1 MSNGSK
7 REQIYKCGWLWQTGY
22 YAKTKRKGERGMRE
36 GWEYKKLGEL
46 VQVLNGYAFKSSLYE
61 NQGIRVLRIT
71 NVQKGNIV
79 DDDPKYYPLS
89 LTDEIRNYLLKEN
102 DLLMSLTGNVG
113 RVGLLTKDM
122 LPAALNQRVACLRIL
137 SNGLNLGFL
146 FHYLNSDKFEQD
158 AVLSAKGIAQ
168 KNMSTEWLKD
178 YKLPLPPISVQ
189 QTIVSEL
196 DKINELIRLKKEQQ
210 KDYDNLAQSIFY
222 EMFGDPVI
230 NEKGWEFMKIGEIGT
245 VERGAGISK
254 KDFVEDGLP
263 CIHYGQLH
271 TILGPTTRHHHS
283 CIPESLLPKYKIAH
297 TNDVIMA
304 ITSEDVEGSCKS
316 TAWLGNYDIVIG
328 SDAAILHH
336 EQDGTFLSYYT
347 MTKAFFNE
355 KSKYAKGFKVTHI
368 SAKEIENIPVYL
380 PPLALQKDFAKRIE
394 VIEHQKEN
402 IKSTIQDLETLL
414 ASRMQYWFD

>member
-1 MSNGSK
+1 MK
-7 REQIYKCGWLWQTGY
+7 HGWD
-22 YAKTKRKGERGMRE
+22 
-36 GWEYKKLGEL
+36 YKKLGEL

-89 LTDEIRNYLLKEN
+89 LTDEIRNYLLKES

-113 RVGLLTKDM
+113 RVGLLTKEM

-137 SNGLNLGFL
+137 NNGFNLGFL

-394 VIEHQKEN
+394 VIEQQKEN